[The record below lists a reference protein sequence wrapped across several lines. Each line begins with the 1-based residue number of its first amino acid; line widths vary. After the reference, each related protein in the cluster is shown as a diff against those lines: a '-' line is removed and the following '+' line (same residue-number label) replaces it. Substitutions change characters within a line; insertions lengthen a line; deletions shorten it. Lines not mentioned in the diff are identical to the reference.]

1 MNAAV
6 LLVGAE
12 AEELAPRLRLSGYRT
27 LGPDPVGQA
36 GDGEGG
42 AAPDAVVLAP
52 DQAPAIGALRR
63 RYGAVPL
70 LLGIPEDSVEGR
82 CHCLTSG
89 ADDFW
94 LTGRG
99 ASDLLTR
106 LRLGIHR
113 ARQQAEAE
121 EVLQLADL
129 QVWPARRLVRRGR
142 RVVTLTS
149 REYELLLLLLR
160 HRGSV
165 VDRSRIHAAIWPEH
179 GGGSNVIEVYV
190 RYLRRKLEA
199 GGERR
204 LLHTVRGRG
213 YCLAERLPVAEGGT

>member
-1 MNAAV
+1 MNATV

-27 LGPDPVGQA
+27 LSDVGA
-36 GDGEGG
+36 PTLEEEGT
-42 AAPDAVVLAP
+42 PDAVVLAA
-52 DQAPAIGALRR
+52 DQAATIPELRR
-63 RYGAVPL
+63 RYGTVPL
-70 LLGIPEDSVEGR
+70 LLGIPEDTVEGR
-82 CHCLTSG
+82 CRCLESG

-94 LTGRG
+94 LTDRG

-106 LRLGIHR
+106 LRLGLQPTMPR
-113 ARQQAEAE
+113 EGGE
-121 EVLQLADL
+121 ELLQVADL
-129 QVWPARRLVRRGR
+129 QLWPGPRLVRRGR
-142 RVVTLTS
+142 RTVALTS
-149 REYELLLLLLR
+149 REYELLLLLVR

-165 VDRSRIHAAIWPEH
+165 VSRERIHAAIWSDPR
-179 GGGSNVIEVYV
+179 GSASNVVEVYV

-213 YCLAERLPVAEGGT
+213 YCLAERLPIPEQGP